1 MRKIF
6 SSKTHWFI
14 ALILAA
20 TLVFGFA
27 GCSSDSDDD
36 DDSTTTNNTTT
47 TVAVYKGTATNSAGD
62 VTGTVTFLSDGT
74 FSWGLTVGNI
84 SIPALTGTYS
94 GNPAADG
101 ILSMTIKKAYDDDS
115 EQLVDYT
122 GNDGTFP
129 LEITDGKFSFNF
141 DEDEL
146 ESPEIEYTRQ

>member
-1 MRKIF
+1 MPLLL
-6 SSKTHWFI
+6 TT
-14 ALILAA
+14 ALF
-20 TLVFGFA
+20 FGFA

-47 TVAVYKGTATNSAGD
+47 TVAVYKGTATNSARD

-74 FSWGLTVGNI
+74 FSWEVNSITV
-84 SIPALTGTYS
+84 LTGTYS

-101 ILSMTIKKAYDDDS
+101 TLSMTIKKAYDDES

-122 GNDGTFP
+122 GNDGTFS

-141 DEDEL
+141 DEDEQ

>member
-6 SSKTHWFI
+6 SSKTHWFV
-14 ALILAA
+14 ALLLAA
-20 TLVFGFA
+20 TLVFGFSS
-27 GCSSDSDDD
+27 CSSDSDDD

-47 TVAVYKGTATNSAGD
+47 TVAVYKGTWTSGTA
-62 VTGTVTFLSDGT
+62 TVTFLSDGT
-74 FSWGLTVGNI
+74 FSWEVNSITV
-84 SIPALTGTYS
+84 LTGTYS

-122 GNDGTFP
+122 KDDGTFSLP
-129 LEITDGKFSFNF
+129 ITDGKFSFNF
-141 DEDEL
+141 DEYEQ

>member
-1 MRKIF
+1 MR
-6 SSKTHWFI
+6 KTHWFV

-47 TVAVYKGTATNSAGD
+47 TVAVYKGTAGD
-62 VTGTVTFLSDGT
+62 VTATVTFLSDGT
-74 FSWGLTVGNI
+74 FSWGLTTGDK
-84 SIPALTGTYS
+84 SITALTGTYS

-122 GNDGTFP
+122 GNDGTFSLP
-129 LEITDGKFSFNF
+129 ITDGKFSFNF
-141 DEDEL
+141 DEYEQ